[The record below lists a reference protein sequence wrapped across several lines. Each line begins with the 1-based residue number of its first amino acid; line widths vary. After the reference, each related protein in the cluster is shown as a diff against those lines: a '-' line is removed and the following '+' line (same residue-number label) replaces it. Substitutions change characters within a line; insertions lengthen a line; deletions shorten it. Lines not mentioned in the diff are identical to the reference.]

1 MKALIFHIGADRY
14 GLRLRAI
21 VRVLPLLELKQLPL
35 APDYVAGLMDFHG
48 RPVPVVDLC
57 RLAGGTS
64 AREHFDSRILVVDYV
79 APDGASHLLG
89 LLAEH
94 VRSIQEFAEDGLAE
108 PGVTAAPFLGQVT
121 SDAEGM
127 VQLVE
132 LEHLL
137 AAPVRALLF
146 QAPGQARQPVSPL
159 NLGVDGTA

>member
-57 RLAGGTS
+57 ALAGLARS
-64 AREHFDSRILVVDYV
+64 REHFDSRILVVDYV
-79 APDGASHLLG
+79 GPDGVSHALG

-94 VRSIQEFAEDGLAE
+94 VRGIQEFAVDEMRDA
-108 PGVTAAPFLGQVT
+108 GVTAAPFLGQVA

-127 VQLVE
+127 IQLVE

-137 AAPVRALLF
+137 TAPVRAILF
-146 QAPGQARQPVSPL
+146 QAPPQMSQGGAP
-159 NLGVDGTA
+159 